1 MLRLILVLFFLPLSS
16 FAVDTSSLNV
26 DEAAMFGSS
35 NQSMVS
41 AESLTKTGLGSNTFP
56 QVKVGGRLFSSV
68 DWGIRRGLGNSNYAW
83 SNNLLQTYLQG
94 DLSLDVRVYDGFR
107 IFSSASVSYVP
118 AFSVPLVT
126 VAITTNTST
135 LSISTNASTNFQN
148 STNIAAIAFKEFFAD
163 LNIAKIVYLRL
174 GKQNL
179 AWGRGYF
186 WTPTDLIN
194 IQKVDF
200 VNRDI
205 SREGTYGL
213 RLHIPY
219 KTYFNFYGF
228 ANAGSTLDFNKYSLA
243 LKTEF
248 LVGPVE
254 FALSGL
260 FRPNRRSVFGADFSF
275 GIAGWNFYGEGLLA
289 QDGQTDKLRT
299 NTISTNFGFGT
310 TNLPSWEFYRESGAF
325 LRANIGVSKSIDQD
339 RLTFGVEGF
348 YNGEGYDNNPL
359 GDPTLKPYF
368 SAGLGYK
375 PLEFGKWYA
384 AAYINRSELF
394 TKTTTIGVS
403 AVWNI
408 LDSSLL
414 VSPSITVVPFDY
426 FTASF
431 RLPMYFGPDNREFT
445 FQDRQ
450 LNAQLELSYRF

>member
-1 MLRLILVLFFLPLSS
+1 MLNRILALTLVPFFSW
-16 FAVDTSSLNV
+16 AIDTSSLNV

-35 NQSMVS
+35 NQSMV
-41 AESLTKTGLGSNTFP
+41 ALESLTKTGLGSNAFP
-56 QVKVGGRLFSSV
+56 QVKFGGRLFTSA
-68 DWGIRRGLGNSNYAW
+68 DWGIRRGLGSTNYAW

-107 IFSSASVSYVP
+107 IFSSASVSYAP
-118 AFSVPLVT
+118 AFSTPYSPIAVSNPLT
-126 VAITTNTST
+126 GLTATNI
-135 LSISTNASTNFQN
+135 LTNYQA

-163 LNIAKIVYLRL
+163 LNIARTVYLRV

-205 SREGTYGL
+205 SREGTYGV

-219 KTYFNFYGF
+219 KTFFNFYGF
-228 ANAGSTLDFNKYSLA
+228 ANAGSTLDFSKYSLA

-248 LVGPVE
+248 LLGPVE

-299 NTISTNFGFGT
+299 NVITNGSLT
-310 TNLPSWEFYRESGAF
+310 YAIPEPYRETNAF
-325 LRANIGVSKSIDQD
+325 LRANIGVSKSLDQD

-359 GDPTLKPYF
+359 GDPTLKPLF
-368 SAGLGYK
+368 SLGQGYK
-375 PLEFGKWYA
+375 PFEFGKWYA
-384 AAYINRSELF
+384 AAYVSRSELF
-394 TKTTTIGVS
+394 AKTTTIAASV
-403 AVWNI
+403 VWNI
-408 LDSSLL
+408 LDSSIL

-431 RLPMYFGPDNREFT
+431 RLPMYFGPDDREFT
-445 FQDRQ
+445 FQNRQ

>member
-1 MLRLILVLFFLPLSS
+1 MLNRALALFVLPFFS
-16 FAVDTSSLNV
+16 FALDTSSLNV

-35 NQSMVS
+35 NQSLVS
-41 AESLTKTGLGSNTFP
+41 AESLTKAGLGSNAFP
-56 QVKVGGRLFSSV
+56 QVKFGGRLFTSA
-68 DWGIRRGLGNSNYAW
+68 DWGVRRGLGNSNYAW

-94 DLSLDVRVYDGFR
+94 DLSLDVRVNDGFR
-107 IFSSASVSYVP
+107 MFGSASVSYAP
-118 AFSVPLVT
+118 AVSVPIVSTNFLINASSLV
-126 VAITTNTST
+126 VTTNVQ
-135 LSISTNASTNFQN
+135 TNFQN
-148 STNIAAIAFKEFFAD
+148 STNIAAIVFKEFFAD
-163 LNIAKIVYLRL
+163 LNIARIVYLRL

-248 LVGPVE
+248 LIGPVE

-299 NTISTNFGFGT
+299 NSVTNIIVYAV
-310 TNLPSWEFYRESGAF
+310 PESYRETNAF
-325 LRANIGVSKSIDQD
+325 LRANIGVSKSFDQD
-339 RLTFGVEGF
+339 RFTFGVEGF

-359 GDPTLKPYF
+359 GDPTLKPAF
-368 SAGLGYK
+368 SLGLGYK

-384 AAYINRSELF
+384 AAYISRSELF
-394 TKTTTIGVS
+394 AKTTTIGVS
-403 AVWNI
+403 TVWNI
-408 LDSSLL
+408 LDGSLL

-431 RLPMYFGPDNREFT
+431 RLPMYFGPENREFT